1 MRKSAT
7 LMVALFL
14 GAVSVFA
21 QDRFDYSGRWNVAVQ
36 GGPMFSINENVHS
49 YTGQGN
55 TIDLFTAQ
63 GQIAVGYDFSKAF
76 GVRFAVGFGKNIS
89 ASNYK
94 QTVLDYPTQRFPY
107 QFMSVN
113 AFADAILNVNEWAEL
128 DSPFSSKFYG
138 GVGFAETFSFKETGD
153 HHPWQWDKI
162 SKTNTPIG
170 FRFGYIGEYDFTNG
184 LGVYIDLCGEAYMDN
199 YNGIH
204 PETEAHNKG
213 EGYAG
218 FPLDLRALASFGV
231 IYHF

>member
-1 MRKSAT
+1 
-7 LMVALFL
+7 MVALLL

-21 QDRFDYSGRWNVAVQ
+21 QDRYDYSGRWNVAVQ

-49 YTGQGN
+49 FTGQGN

-63 GQIAVGYDFSKAF
+63 GQVALGYDISKAF
-76 GVRFAVGFGKNIS
+76 GVRFAAGFGKNIS
-89 ASNYK
+89 AGNYK
-94 QTVLDYPTQRFPY
+94 QTKLDYKDQRFPY
-107 QFMSVN
+107 EFYSVN
-113 AFADAILNVNEWAEL
+113 FFADAILNINEWAEE
-128 DSPFSSKFYG
+128 DSRFSPKAYA
-138 GVGFAETFSFKETGD
+138 GVGFAQTFKFKETGD

-162 SKTNTPIG
+162 SKSNTPLG
-170 FRFGYIGEYDFTNG
+170 FRVGFIGEYDFANG
-184 LGVYIDLCGEAYMDN
+184 LGIYVDLCGEAYMDN

-204 PETEAHNKG
+204 PETEAHERG